1 MSCIDFIN
9 SLQNINSMTD
19 IDLYK
24 IISANYQTFLSEN
37 IYNPNLKFLRK
48 NTRFINILSQV
59 LMERDLTKNQRIYC
73 NSMIYTELSEIDG
86 VSIKKVYYI
95 LGLIVN
101 QDVINKL
108 LKIGLD
114 KALSIYLSVVSESS
128 FDIKD
133 NISRLNFTILC
144 SQSNIM
150 TTQKITDIYCSIF
163 DTISEVRDLFLIT
176 LRDINVLSSDNSW
189 VTQDVLNIYNNMNYA
204 ILSLLESLNLDT
216 LVSILREYAN
226 MNLIEDITEEDIR
239 FSFKSIDP
247 NQFPNIVNAR
257 DQLANDGLELL

>member
-1 MSCIDFIN
+1 M
-9 SLQNINSMTD
+9 
-19 IDLYK
+19 
-24 IISANYQTFLSEN
+24 
-37 IYNPNLKFLRK
+37 
-48 NTRFINILSQV
+48 
-59 LMERDLTKNQRIYC
+59 
-73 NSMIYTELSEIDG
+73 
-86 VSIKKVYYI
+86 
-95 LGLIVN
+95 
-101 QDVINKL
+101 
-108 LKIGLD
+108 
-114 KALSIYLSVVSESS
+114 
-128 FDIKD
+128 
-133 NISRLNFTILC
+133 
-144 SQSNIM
+144 
-150 TTQKITDIYCSIF
+150 
-163 DTISEVRDLFLIT
+163 IT